1 MTDEDQRWAVFWC
14 GLLHPVIFGELLKGD
29 RNAILRQISRIEVL
43 FPDGVKKKPSLT
55 TLKRKLKRYEEEGL
69 DGLARKP
76 RADRGQPRAF
86 PKVVIDKAIELKK
99 DLPKRSVFT
108 INKFLKV
115 QFGTT
120 IPESTLYTYLAQA
133 GATKRKLGIT
143 KKQVRCRWTRKHT
156 HSLWVGD
163 YSPGPFVLEGEA
175 VAKTQLCAFID
186 CHSRYIVSGRYYLS
200 QTFDTL
206 IDTCLSA
213 WDIHG
218 SSVQLYLDNAK
229 VFVSEKLIAACYQVH
244 TEVIHRPVRDPAPGG
259 LIERFFK
266 SVQDQFESEVR
277 AGETLTLSQLNRAF
291 SAWVDVSYHQRV
303 HSQTDQTPE
312 DRYHQGLRAIR
323 KVDLASVMPFF
334 MEKEE
339 RKVHGDFSDIQI
351 EGLFFKVDP
360 KLRGD
365 TVIVKFDP
373 YGDRQS
379 VLIYSLKEEEL
390 GVGTR
395 HDREKAPQ
403 LPPIRPSKKKAKY
416 NIIDEYIAEHDEKLL
431 KQVKGIDYTKIPK
444 AFPFAELAKD
454 LANALGL
461 PGGVTSLS
469 QRQLD
474 RILTTYQTVPNISKV
489 LVKQAIK
496 HTHDV
501 SLPAILYTLKT
512 LAERQHK
519 KES

>member
-1 MTDEDQRWAVFWC
+1 MTDKDERWALFWC
-14 GLLHPVIFGELLKGD
+14 GLLHPVIFGELAKGEKH
-29 RNAILRQISRIEVL
+29 AILRKISEIEVV
-43 FPDGVKKKPSLT
+43 FPDGVKRKPSLS
-55 TLKRKLKRYEEEGL
+55 TLKRKLKRYEDEGL
-69 DGLARKP
+69 EGLARK
-76 RADRGQPRAF
+76 RRSDIGHPRAF
-86 PKVVIDKAIELKK
+86 PQVVIDKAIELKK
-99 DLPKRSVFT
+99 DLPKRSAFT

-120 IPESTLYTYLAQA
+120 IPESTLYVYLAQA

-143 KKQVRCRWTRKHT
+143 KKPVRCRWTRNHT

-163 YSPGPFVLEGEA
+163 YSPGPFVFEDGDF
-175 VAKTQLCAFID
+175 AKTELCAFID
-186 CHSRYIVSGRYYLS
+186 CHSRYIVSGRYYRT

-229 VFVSEKLIAACYQVH
+229 IFVSKKLIAACYQVH
-244 TEVIHRPVRDPAPGG
+244 TEVIHRPVGDPSPGG

-266 SVQDQFESEVR
+266 TVQDQFESEVR
-277 AGETLTLSQLNRAF
+277 AGEPLTLAQLNRAF
-291 SAWVDVSYHQRV
+291 SAWLEVSYHQRV
-303 HSQTDQTPE
+303 HSQTGQTPE
-312 DRYHQGLRAIR
+312 DRYHQGLSAIR

-334 MEKEE
+334 METIQ
-339 RKVHGDFSDIQI
+339 RRVHRDFSDVQI
-351 EGLFFKVDP
+351 DNLFFKVDP

-365 TVIVKFDP
+365 TVIVRFDP
-373 YGDRQS
+373 YGDKQS

-403 LPPIRPSKKKAKY
+403 LPPIRPSKKAKES
-416 NIIDEYIAEHDEKLL
+416 ILDTFIEEHDQKLL
-431 KQVKGIDYTKIPK
+431 KQAKGIDLTKVPK
-444 AFPFAELAKD
+444 ALPFAELAKA

-469 QRQLD
+469 QRQLE
-474 RILTTYQTVPNISKV
+474 RIHKTYLLCPNVTKV
-489 LVKQAIK
+489 LVKEAVK
-496 HTHDV
+496 LTHDT
-501 SLPAILYTLKT
+501 SLPAILFTLKS
-512 LAERQHK
+512 LAKRQQE